1 VVDEASMVGTRQLA
15 RLLDHVRD
23 ANGQT
28 VLVGDPAQLP
38 EVEAGGLFTAFA
50 QHPFSAHVLGGNARQ
65 VHDWERNA
73 LVALR
78 SGAVDEALDHYLAHD
93 RIHVL
98 QTPVELADQIAAD
111 YVTSRSSHGSYG
123 VVALASRRADVHRL
137 NAAIRNRLQADRTIR
152 RDAVTVRDHDRKS
165 IPLAVGDLVMVTR
178 NDPAT
183 GLLNGTRAE
192 LAAVDSKHLTLH
204 TEDGRDV
211 TVPTTWATGRVTH
224 AYAMTVHKAQGLTTT
239 ECLLYG
245 TGALCQQAGYVA
257 LSRGR
262 EANHVYTTLTG
273 LDAGRSSDAPGF
285 QLLNGPDAAHV
296 LDALADRLSQTKTH
310 ILASH
315 QEPSIDHDRLHRL
328 VVEPLDLSYGIEL

>member
-1 VVDEASMVGTRQLA
+1 M
-15 RLLDHVRD
+15 
-23 ANGQT
+23 
-28 VLVGDPAQLP
+28 
-38 EVEAGGLFTAFA
+38 
-50 QHPFSAHVLGGNARQ
+50 
-65 VHDWERNA
+65 HDWERNA

-111 YVTSRSSHGSYG
+111 YVTSRSSHGPYG

-137 NAAIRNRLQADRTIR
+137 NAAIRDRLQADRTIR
-152 RDAVTVRDHDRKS
+152 SDGVTVRGHNRKS

-192 LAAVDSKHLTLH
+192 LAAVDSKRLTLH

-211 TVPTTWATGRVTH
+211 TVPTTWATGRVAH

-262 EANHVYTTLTG
+262 EANHVYTTFSG
-273 LDAGRSSDAPGF
+273 LDAGRPSVDPGF
-285 QLLNGPDAAHV
+285 QLLNGPDPAHV

-310 ILASH
+310 ILASQ

-328 VVEPLDLSYGIEL
+328 VVEPHDRSYGIEL